1 MLDLYEEV
9 VMHMPLPLLFLM
21 KLPQSN
27 IKDDY
32 VSVQFW
38 FLLLSNRIFMS
49 YLCIC
54 LCDPS

>member
-38 FLLLSNRIFMS
+38 FLLLSNRNFISFV
-49 YLCIC
+49 YVIQAEC
-54 LCDPS
+54 